1 MIKHII
7 AFLFLLP
14 VAFTSYTQPLR
25 DINYEYLYNPDAP
38 FSFELKPVRGRE
50 QYTILYS
57 LQAKDTVGLA
67 DQYTV
72 EWEGRTLLSD
82 QEGSSLV
89 LEQHSRTR
97 SRSGFS
103 GRGRVSRAQAPQ
115 YVVARVVHKGLN
127 RAWLFYTTLTPE
139 FPVNDFLVRDDG
151 SAVVGSVIH
160 PRETVSI
167 ASATGPWVVSYYDDD
182 FPAAAPAFSEAQA
195 RVSPVIRADSVYRV
209 GGDGTLNFPRKGLY
223 LLQKDTMTVEG
234 FAIRAED
241 DYPQFTRIANLADPL
256 IYISTRQEYERLSSS
271 KGNKKVFDR
280 VVLSITSDTDRA
292 RNLMRMYFKRV
303 ELANRYF
310 TSYKEG
316 WKTDRGMI
324 YMIFG
329 KPDEV
334 FRFNDREVWNYS
346 ILKMRFNFARSSS
359 LFDPDNYVLLRE
371 RKYESTWYE
380 VIDLWRNARF
390 SK

>member
-7 AFLFLLP
+7 AFLLLLP
-14 VAFTSYTQPLR
+14 AAVPSYTQPLR

-38 FSFELKPVRGRE
+38 FSFELKSVRGRE
-50 QYTILYS
+50 YYTLLYS
-57 LQAKDTVGLA
+57 FQVKDTVGWK
-67 DQYTV
+67 DQYTM

-82 QEGSSLV
+82 QDGPGLV
-89 LEQHSRTR
+89 LQEASRTPTR
-97 SRSGFS
+97 FGFS
-103 GRGRVSRAQAPQ
+103 GRGKVSRAQAPQ
-115 YVVARVVHKGLN
+115 YVVARVIHKGLK
-127 RAWLFYTTLTPE
+127 RAWMFYTTLTPE

-151 SAVVGSVIH
+151 SPVVASFIH
-160 PRETVSI
+160 PRESVSI
-167 ASATGPWVVSYYDDD
+167 ASGSGPWVVSYYDDD

-195 RVSPVIRADSVYRV
+195 RVSPVILPDSVFEV
-209 GGDGTLNFPRKGLY
+209 SGDGSFNFPRKGLY
-223 LLQKDTMTVEG
+223 LLQKDTLAVEG
-234 FAIRAED
+234 VAIRAED
-241 DYPQFTRIANLADPL
+241 DYPQYTRLANLAGPL
-256 IYISTRQEYERLSSS
+256 IYISTRQEYERLSAS

-324 YMIFG
+324 YVIFG

-334 FRFNDREVWNYS
+334 SRFNDREVWNYT
-346 ILKMRFNFARSSS
+346 ILKLRFNFTRSSS
-359 LFDPDNYVLLRE
+359 LFDPDNFVLLRE
-371 RKYESTWYE
+371 SKFESIWYE

-390 SK
+390 